1 MLRELRICLIRSCL
15 IFSHLFL
22 DPFCQRTRS
31 KAVATGKLTIVLSLL
46 LWWTAP
52 VLREPI
58 FIYAR
63 IFFFLAFDHDIT
75 TAYLFE
81 NTVLKHKR
89 VALHISK
96 WFVAFIEA

>member
-1 MLRELRICLIRSCL
+1 VLREPISLV
-15 IFSHLFL
+15 FSQVFF
-22 DPFCQRTRS
+22 DPGCQRTRS
-31 KAVATGKLTIVLSLL
+31 KAVATGKLTIVINLL

-58 FIYAR
+58 FICAR
-63 IFFFLAFDHDIT
+63 IFFFYLAFDHDIT

-81 NTVLKHKR
+81 NTVLKHKG

>member
-1 MLRELRICLIRSCL
+1 VLREPISLV
-15 IFSHLFL
+15 FSQVFF
-22 DPFCQRTRS
+22 DPGCQRTRAPARVS
-31 KAVATGKLTIVLSLL
+31 WKLNPVRELNFR
-46 LWWTAP
+46 WTAP

-58 FIYAR
+58 FICAR
-63 IFFFLAFDHDIT
+63 IFFFFYLAFDHDIT

-81 NTVLKHKR
+81 NTVLKHKG